1 MLSFLIVR
9 YDSSSIFCDASAMQC
24 NTASLFDVVI
34 VLYGDVGVGEGEGVV
49 RSEEARNR

>member
-9 YDSSSIFCDASAMQC
+9 YDSSSILC
-24 NTASLFDVVI
+24 NTAASLFDVVI